1 MTTRIWTNLD
11 FRNEMMPK
19 KTGIGGPAIQPQKPL
34 NLVDPH
40 AFVQNNPAIQANLK
54 EFSPVDAKEIRADT
68 LARLTRQVEDVNRE
82 ISSSM
87 HFKGIR
93 FAVHEE
99 SGQSFAV
106 IRDRDTG
113 DIIKQIPAQ
122 AFLEIAA
129 RLRDASG
136 LLVDTKG

>member
-19 KTGIGGPAIQPQKPL
+19 QTGLGGPAIQPQKPL
-34 NLVDPH
+34 NLVNPD
-40 AFVQNNPAIQANLK
+40 AFVQNNPGVQANLK
-54 EFSPVDAKEIRADT
+54 EFSAIDPKTIRAET
-68 LARLTRQVEDVNRE
+68 LAKLTQQVEEVNRQ

-87 HFKGIR
+87 QFQGIR
-93 FAVHEE
+93 FGVHEE

-106 IRDRDTG
+106 LRDRDTG
-113 DIIKQIPAQ
+113 NVIKQIPAQ

-136 LLVDTKG
+136 LLVDTLG

>member
-1 MTTRIWTNLD
+1 MTTRIWSNLE

-19 KTGIGGPAIQPQKPL
+19 KTGLGGPAIQPQKPM
-34 NLVDPH
+34 NLVDPD
-40 AFVQNNPAIQANLK
+40 AFIGNNPNIRANLK
-54 EFSPVDAKEIRADT
+54 DFSPIDPRTIRAEN
-68 LARLTRQVEDVNRE
+68 LAKLTQQVEEVNRQ
-82 ISSSM
+82 IAGSM
-87 HFKGIR
+87 HFNGIR

-113 DIIKQIPAQ
+113 EVIKQIPAQ

-129 RLRDASG
+129 RLQDASG
-136 LLVDTKG
+136 LLVDTLG

>member
-1 MTTRIWTNLD
+1 MTTRIWSNLD

-54 EFSPVDAKEIRADT
+54 EFHPVDPPALRAETMAK
-68 LARLTRQVEDVNRE
+68 LTRQVEEVNRQ
-82 ISSSM
+82 IAQSS
-87 HFKGIR
+87 HFSGIR

-99 SGQSFAV
+99 SGFSFAV

-113 DIIKQIPAQ
+113 AIIKQIPAQ

-129 RLRDASG
+129 RLQDASG
-136 LLVDTKG
+136 LLMDTSV